1 MGIFHRIIRIM
12 VYLRCVFI
20 VSLLLWPMS
29 ARADIYKYED
39 REGVVHFSNVRHD
52 ARYTLYMREGPRRQY
67 TEKTP
72 GYDGSGWMADYVNRY
87 CKAQN
92 MSPALV
98 HAIIKAESDG
108 RRTAVSS
115 KGAKG
120 VMQLMPFTSRQMNVN
135 DPFDPIEN
143 VEGGIKYLK
152 ELLATFDGNVTHA
165 VAAYNAG
172 PAAVKKYGG
181 VPPYPETRLYVQ
193 RVLNLYRK
201 YSAAE

>member
-1 MGIFHRIIRIM
+1 M
-12 VYLRCVFI
+12 VYLRCVFLI
-20 VSLLLWPMS
+20 SLILWPLS

-39 REGVVHFSNVRHD
+39 REGVVHFSNIRHD
-52 ARYTLYMREGPRRQY
+52 AKYTLYMREGPGRMPE
-67 TEKTP
+67 EKIG

-181 VPPYPETRLYVQ
+181 VPPFTETRLYVQ
-193 RVLNLYRK
+193 RVLGLYRK
-201 YSAAE
+201 YSSIE